1 MSGMDK
7 TLFNMRFTSKQL
19 QRESAKAANKA
30 KAEDKKVVE
39 AIKKGDNE
47 MVKILCGNAIREKNQ
62 ATNFMRL
69 ASRIDAVAGRCVV
82 RALVAPREGTGSRR
96 RGRERACVCA
106 TGARAHARA
115 RAAAARE

>member
-1 MSGMDK
+1 MASGMDK

-19 QRESAKAANKA
+19 QRESKKAELKA

-39 AIKKGDNE
+39 ALKKGDHE

-69 ASRIDAVAGRCVV
+69 ASRIDAVAGRCV
-82 RALVAPREGTGSRR
+82 R
-96 RGRERACVCA
+96 
-106 TGARAHARA
+106 
-115 RAAAARE
+115 RAAAGGARRSRRGARCSRA